1 MFDSSFLAYIFR
13 GHRFVFQGVELDSD
27 DVLTERGFLPVIA
40 YWADQTSRHLF
51 QGMGLGIDVVE
62 DDATLLGQRV
72 IFLDSADTGVPE
84 SIRAPLLLHS
94 ALEVFGVTLEP
105 RQVDLDPLYD
115 RLMKG
120 EPICAPAV

>member
-1 MFDSSFLAYIFR
+1 MFDSSFLSYIFR
-13 GHRFVFQGVELDSD
+13 EHRFYFQGVEMDSK

-40 YWADQTSRHLF
+40 YYADQTSRYLF

-72 IFLDSADTGVPE
+72 IFLSSEQTGVPE

-94 ALEVFGVTLEP
+94 TLEVFGVQIEP
-105 RQVDLDPLYD
+105 QPIYLDPLFD
-115 RLMKG
+115 RLMSG